1 MEVFDRG
8 DLLRKSL
15 GGARAAGG
23 TVGLVPTMG
32 FLHRGHRA
40 LIERSVTECDLTAVT
55 VFVNPL
61 QFGPAED
68 YEQYPRDLARDVE
81 VAERAGADVVF
92 APPVADM
99 YPDGPPAASVHV
111 GGPLARGMEADSR
124 PGHFDGVA
132 TVVAKLWNLAGPC
145 RAYFGEKDFQQ
156 LEVVRRLAVDLCFP
170 VEVVGCATVREP
182 DGLACSS
189 RNARLTPAGRRA
201 ATVLYRALDR
211 AAAAVSAGERDL
223 TVVRAMLAATVAQ
236 EPLATLGYAEVL
248 GSPGGIRLFVA
259 AGVGGVRLIDNLH
272 VPTSRGVPCAAG

>member
-170 VEVVGCATVREP
+170 VEVVGC
-182 DGLACSS
+182 
-189 RNARLTPAGRRA
+189 RA